1 MTVELSPRTVRPT
14 AYFMMTAVALFAA
27 ICGGAQFWRTD
38 LDPIAV
44 PLSIYLTGPGGFYV
58 RLVYDVMGV
67 ALVFFAV
74 GSYRATAVPLRSALA
89 STLFAT
95 AGCLLPVV
103 AATELFKGTAYEN
116 LAALLHGVAA
126 QATFLTLGFG
136 SLLLSSRWRRD
147 PHFSASRVAGAA
159 LAWLAFAVLWLQT
172 LMRAL
177 PHGLMQKLLIVLI
190 LLWLGW
196 AARQLLRA
204 SRPSRDGQAGA

>member
-1 MTVELSPRTVRPT
+1 MPTQLSPRTVRLS
-14 AYFMMTAVALFAA
+14 AHFMMTAVALFAA
-27 ICGGAQFWRTD
+27 TCGAAQLWRTD
-38 LDPIAV
+38 LNPIAV
-44 PLSIYLTGPGGFYV
+44 PPSIYLTGPGGFYV

-67 ALVFFAV
+67 ALVFFAA
-74 GSYRATAVPLRSALA
+74 GSYRATVLPLRSALA

-126 QATFLTLGFG
+126 QATFHTLGFG
-136 SLLLSSRWRRD
+136 TLLLSSRWRRD
-147 PHFSASRVAGAA
+147 PRLNASRVAGAA

-172 LMRAL
+172 LLPTL

-196 AARQLLRA
+196 AAWQLLRA